1 MHGSFYTWDGAVLGR
16 ANLLLFESSV
26 LNLSKFQVP
35 TNELTHCVLTN
46 GHWICLILFYRSLFC
61 KLIIQLLKNWN
72 TNSIVYYYWTSS
84 IQKENYVIE
93 TITRTVIKAERGR
106 EKLEHVKNH
115 CFDDR
120 NNSISWGL
128 GLFWKSWNSFFFLFF
143 SFLCIL
149 ELKLKTKKIDHC
161 RLTLQDRPS
170 LCFFPLL
177 FPFGVLSYSMSPI
190 RRL

>member
-1 MHGSFYTWDGAVLGR
+1 MLNAVQEKEYIKPIKLVHRHILSHAAYIWWGHSCMHLFYTWDGAVLGR
-16 ANLLLFESSV
+16 ANLLLFWIV
-26 LNLSKFQVP
+26 RTKFVQVP

-46 GHWICLILFYRSLFC
+46 GNGHWICLILFC
-61 KLIIQLLKNWN
+61 KLIIQCLKNWN
-72 TNSIVYYYWTSS
+72 TNSIVYYWTSS

-120 NNSISWGL
+120 NNCISWGW
-128 GLFWKSWNSFFFLFF
+128 GSFEKAETAFFFFFLFF

-149 ELKLKTKKIDHC
+149 ELK
-161 RLTLQDRPS
+161 
-170 LCFFPLL
+170 
-177 FPFGVLSYSMSPI
+177 
-190 RRL
+190 

>member
-1 MHGSFYTWDGAVLGR
+1 MLNAVQEKERIYKANKALVHRHILSHAAYILWGHACMHASFYTWDGAVLGR

-72 TNSIVYYYWTSS
+72 TNSIVYYWASS
-84 IQKENYVIE
+84 IQEENYVIE

-120 NNSISWGL
+120 NNSYFLGL
-128 GLFWKSWNSFFFLFF
+128 GLFWKSWNGFFFLFF
-143 SFLCIL
+143 SFHFCVFW
-149 ELKLKTKKIDHC
+149 
-161 RLTLQDRPS
+161 S
-170 LCFFPLL
+170 LN
-177 FPFGVLSYSMSPI
+177 
-190 RRL
+190 